1 MWQDNDDKI
10 MDILDNIETRNKCFP
25 VICPIC
31 GKREGHLYFHRYKKD
46 AEQGGMWVWC
56 SACYHSSHALGRVPE
71 WWENLEKID
80 FDKLASLPDYLEE
93 NKICIDEWINSIGRK
108 TDIIYMSCS

>member
-1 MWQDNDDKI
+1 
-10 MDILDNIETRNKCFP
+10 
-25 VICPIC
+25 
-31 GKREGHLYFHRYKKD
+31 
-46 AEQGGMWVWC
+46 MWVWC

-93 NKICIDEWINSIGRK
+93 NKIFIDEWINSIGRK
-108 TDIIYMSCS
+108 DDNIFL